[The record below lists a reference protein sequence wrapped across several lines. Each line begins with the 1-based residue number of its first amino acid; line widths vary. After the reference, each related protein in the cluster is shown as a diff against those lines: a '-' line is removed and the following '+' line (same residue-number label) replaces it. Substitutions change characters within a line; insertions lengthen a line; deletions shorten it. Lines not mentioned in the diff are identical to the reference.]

1 MLRFLI
7 FLMTLFLIF
16 AFFACGGEK
25 KEEAAKTEAQV
36 EEATA
41 GMIDCDGEC
50 GMKMAEADMVTYVQE
65 GDTLHFCSEKCKEHY
80 LAAEKEEGDMEEE
93 PES

>member
-1 MLRFLI
+1 MVKYFTL
-7 FLMTLFLIF
+7 LMTLFLIF

-25 KEEAAKTEAQV
+25 KEEAVKTEAQV

-50 GMKMAEADMVTYVQE
+50 GMKMAKADMVTYVQE

-80 LAAEKEEGDMEEE
+80 LAAEEEGEMEEE